1 MNLNLGNTSITAL
14 SHLACPIA
22 WTYSLGLA
30 VRGRNR
36 TKKCANLMMWIGCC
50 KAATKTTWFNLK
62 PKPAPVE
69 QRGFKVQVSQVLP
82 WHTLERSQTFVDAN
96 DSWCSC
102 SRRLR
107 YWANFRRSL
116 KRVTYRRKRTKNRRR
131 WRRGRIGRPSKIRR
145 QQVGWGT
152 AAHRHGDGWLAGS
165 VRGKFRKERQWTI
178 LCFVSCLC
186 MYVYKEEVWPLFCSR
201 ASRVF
206 DDGCTCRA
214 ETQSG
219 VQLGTV
225 AGLVGCLYLVL
236 YTKEWQ
242 GSAQDDRFRMS
253 RRWDNPR

>member
-1 MNLNLGNTSITAL
+1 MDSRLEITLSESDCYASHTKNRTLWLSVARFLFFSGACPPWTKSLPKFIAFASWAAVLSMNLNLGNTSITAL

-22 WTYSLGLA
+22 WTYSSGLA
-30 VRGRNR
+30 VRGRNH

-116 KRVTYRRKRTKNRRR
+116 KSVTYRRKRTKNRRR

-152 AAHRHGDGWLAGS
+152 AVPARWWMAGWL
-165 VRGKFRKERQWTI
+165 RQKQI
-178 LCFVSCLC
+178 
-186 MYVYKEEVWPLFCSR
+186 
-201 ASRVF
+201 
-206 DDGCTCRA
+206 
-214 ETQSG
+214 
-219 VQLGTV
+219 
-225 AGLVGCLYLVL
+225 
-236 YTKEWQ
+236 
-242 GSAQDDRFRMS
+242 
-253 RRWDNPR
+253 